1 MTEMP
6 SRIRKARQA
15 SRLTQAELAGRIGVK
30 RSAVTQWEQ
39 ADGTTPS
46 IRHLIE
52 IAEFTGVHL
61 EWLAVGRGP
70 ERMATGAGDSTA
82 SVALEAVQ
90 LDEDERALLQR
101 FRRLSMS
108 KRRNLLD
115 MLETLGSASAPLMHG
130 QLLSPK
136 L

>member
-39 ADGTTPS
+39 VDGTTPS

-52 IAEFTGVHL
+52 EFV
-61 EWLAVGRGP
+61 
-70 ERMATGAGDSTA
+70 A
-82 SVALEAVQ
+82 SLPA
-90 LDEDERALLQR
+90 
-101 FRRLSMS
+101 
-108 KRRNLLD
+108 
-115 MLETLGSASAPLMHG
+115 
-130 QLLSPK
+130 
-136 L
+136 

>member
-39 ADGTTPS
+39 VDGTTPS

-52 IAEFTGVHL
+52 IAEYTGVHL

-70 ERMATGAGDSTA
+70 ERMATGAGEGMEA
-82 SVALEAVQ
+82 SPKSQL
-90 LDEDERALLQR
+90 LDEEERALLQR

-108 KRRNLLD
+108 KRRNVLD
-115 MLETLGSASAPLMHG
+115 MLETMGSASTPLVHG
-130 QLLSPK
+130 PPRR
-136 L
+136 